1 MVGAVMDKHWFTE
14 AKLDIVRNHVLMVAM
29 PVFFLSTGLRTNW
42 AVGGASVFVAASAL
56 LVASVSEKLAVT
68 DLAEQAHHHQ

>member
-56 LVASVSEKLAVT
+56 LVASVSEELAVT

>member
-56 LVASVSEKLAVT
+56 LVASVSETLAGT